1 MNSSSEKLDRTR
13 RSGRGCLIAI
23 GVFFGILIL
32 IGLSFILAGRTI
44 YYEFGSVFPGNKV
57 AVVHINGEIGGG
69 TASGVDPE
77 YVVRLLRKAEKDP
90 LVRAVVLRIN
100 SPGGTAASSQEIASE
115 IKKMSKPV
123 VASIGDTGASG
134 AYWIASACDK
144 IVCNP
149 ASSLG
154 SIGVIITIP
163 SFEELFKKL
172 GIKYVVISKGKFKD
186 LGNPARELTDEEKKL
201 LEQHAE
207 KVYQQFIEAVSE
219 NRSIPR
225 STVER
230 LATGEV
236 FLGEDAVELGLADE
250 TGNFNDAVEL
260 AADLA
265 GIEGEPEVED
275 LDLEVFNV
283 FNLLR
288 YFLSAEL
295 EKLFSTSIVPVVR

>member
-1 MNSSSEKLDRTR
+1 MSLNSEQLNKTR

-23 GVFFGILIL
+23 GVFFGILII
-32 IGLSFILAGRTI
+32 IGMMLTFAGKTV
-44 YYEFGSVFPGNKV
+44 YYRFGEVFPGNKV
-57 AVVHINGEIGGG
+57 AVIHISGEIGAGA
-69 TASGVDPE
+69 TSGVDSE

-90 LVRAVVLRIN
+90 LIRAVVLRIN

-115 IKKMSKPV
+115 ISKMSKPV

-134 AYWIASACDK
+134 AYWIASACDR

-149 ASSLG
+149 SSSLG

-163 SFEELFKKL
+163 SFEELFEKL
-172 GIKYVVISKGKFKD
+172 GIRYVVISKGKFKD
-186 LGNPARELTDEEKKL
+186 LGNPARELTDEERKL

-207 KVYQQFIEAVSE
+207 KVYQQFIDAVAE
-219 NRSIPR
+219 NRGIPR

-250 TGNFNDAVEL
+250 IGNFNDAVEL

-265 GIEGEPEVED
+265 NIEGEPEIED
-275 LDLEVFNV
+275 LDLEVFSIL
-283 FNLLR
+283 NLLR
-288 YFLSAEL
+288 YFMGTEL
-295 EKLFSTSIVPVVR
+295 EKLFSTSAVPVVR